1 MWPVLSTRQL
11 GAMLVHIYK
20 GNCHSPIILSVGVST
35 KVLQA
40 GAENLKA
47 VAITAIA
54 RTQRLHITNGRLN
67 KRNPYTYQ
75 TVT

>member
-20 GNCHSPIILSVGVST
+20 ENCHSPIILSVGVSI

-40 GAENLKA
+40 GAETLK
-47 VAITAIA
+47 VVTITATA
-54 RTQRLHITNGRLN
+54 RIQRLHIMNRRLS

-75 TVT
+75 TVV